1 MRESTPSRTAAWVA
15 AMRGLGPMLPR
26 EARLC
31 DDPYGLRFAGQPF
44 SGLDAAAKRHP
55 SVTPLLAAPAVGPL
69 LRNALGIQL
78 RTHALDRVLLDFV
91 RASGRQILIL
101 GAGYDARA
109 WRFARELE
117 GAQVFEVDHPSTQA
131 RKRRVLGEAGAPP
144 APVHFLAW
152 NFETQ
157 PLDDLPG
164 RLREAG
170 HDPSV
175 RTLTIWEGVTTYL
188 TTEAIDATLRA
199 VRALSAPG
207 SLLAFTYLDQR
218 VRDSRR
224 PRARLRRWL
233 VERAGE
239 PFRSYFIPAEVPTWL
254 QSHRFS
260 VVSDET
266 QADVE
271 KRVLPER
278 YGRLMD
284 GSGRFSHVAV
294 ARAL

>member
-1 MRESTPSRTAAWVA
+1 
-15 AMRGLGPMLPR
+15 
-26 EARLC
+26 
-31 DDPYGLRFAGQPF
+31 
-44 SGLDAAAKRHP
+44 
-55 SVTPLLAAPAVGPL
+55 L
-69 LRNALGIQL
+69 LRSALGIQL
-78 RTHALDRVLLDFV
+78 RTYALDRVLLDFV

-101 GAGYDARA
+101 GAGYDTRA

-131 RKRRVLGEAGAPP
+131 RKRKVLAEAGAPP
-144 APVHFLAW
+144 VPVHFLNW
-152 NFETQ
+152 NFERQ
-157 PLDDLPG
+157 PLDELPL

-170 HDPSV
+170 HDPNL

-188 TTEAIDATLRA
+188 TTGAIDASVRA

-224 PRARLRRWL
+224 PRTRVRRWL
-233 VERAGE
+233 VDRAGE
-239 PFRSYFIPAEVPTWL
+239 PFRSYFNPVDVPTWL
-254 QSHRFS
+254 RSHRFS
-260 VVSDET
+260 LVSDET

-278 YGRLMD
+278 YVRRMN
-284 GSGRFSHVAV
+284 GSGRFSHIAV